1 MASIC
6 SVHSGEIRNGAI
18 LRMTLAWPNSD
29 RQIRPVK
36 LMENDRL
43 NVLKNAVTDLVVKL
57 KQR

>member
-18 LRMTLAWPNSD
+18 FRMTLAWPNSD

-36 LMENDRL
+36 LIENDRL

-57 KQR
+57 N